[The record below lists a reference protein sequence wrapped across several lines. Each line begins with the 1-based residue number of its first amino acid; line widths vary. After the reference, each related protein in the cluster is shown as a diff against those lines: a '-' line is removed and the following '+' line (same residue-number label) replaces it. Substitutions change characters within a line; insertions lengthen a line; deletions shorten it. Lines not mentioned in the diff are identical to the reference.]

1 LISHGAAAGEAAV
14 TSAVEDRAAAE
25 GRGRDAD
32 VPEAIPGRGWR
43 DILRRVWRA
52 LGRDHIWVA
61 AAGLAFCALFAA
73 IPGFAVVVAAFGLV
87 ADPAAVRGQLEATG
101 GLLPA
106 EAGGFLAGQVQA
118 IAAAPRFHLGGALL
132 VALWAARTGAST
144 LVSVLNIAC
153 RERERRGPVRYHLT
167 VLAVTA
173 TVCLF
178 GLAALATVAVL
189 PLVAGALPLS
199 PRVGTAVSL
208 GRWPALAVLMVLAL
222 AAVYRFG
229 PCRRRPRWRW
239 VAPGAV
245 AATALWLAS
254 SAGFSAYVARFGSY
268 GETFGVL
275 GTVMLLMSWFYL
287 TAFAVLL
294 GAELNA
300 EVERQTA
307 RDTTEGPARPLG
319 RRGARMADVVGEE
332 DERRGGHR

>member
-1 LISHGAAAGEAAV
+1 MSAAERA
-14 TSAVEDRAAAE
+14 AAAE
-25 GRGRDAD
+25 GRGRDA
-32 VPEAIPGRGWR
+32 EAPDDIPGRGWQ

-73 IPGFAVVVAAFGLV
+73 IPGVAVVVAAFGLV

-101 GLLPA
+101 GLLPE
-106 EAGGFLAGQVQA
+106 EAGRFLAGQVQA

-132 VALWAARTGAST
+132 VALWAARIGAST

-153 RERERRGPVRYHLT
+153 RERERRGLVRYHLT
-167 VLAVTA
+167 VLAVTLV
-173 TVCLF
+173 VCLF

-189 PLVAGALPLS
+189 PLVAGALPLG
-199 PRVGTAVSL
+199 PGAKAAISL
-208 GRWPALAVLMVLAL
+208 GRWPALAALMVLAL

-229 PCRRRPRWRW
+229 PCRRRPKWRW
-239 VAPGAV
+239 VGLGAA
-245 AATALWLAS
+245 AATALWLAG
-254 SAGFSAYVARFGSY
+254 SAGFSAYVARFASY

-275 GTVMLLMSWFYL
+275 GTVMLLMTWFYL

-300 EVERQTA
+300 EVERQTV

-332 DERRGGHR
+332 GKRRGNRGP

>member
-1 LISHGAAAGEAAV
+1 
-14 TSAVEDRAAAE
+14 
-25 GRGRDAD
+25 
-32 VPEAIPGRGWR
+32 
-43 DILRRVWRA
+43 
-52 LGRDHIWVA
+52 
-61 AAGLAFCALFAA
+61 
-73 IPGFAVVVAAFGLV
+73 
-87 ADPAAVRGQLEATG
+87 
-101 GLLPA
+101 
-106 EAGGFLAGQVQA
+106 
-118 IAAAPRFHLGGALL
+118 

-189 PLVAGALPLS
+189 PLVAGALPLG
-199 PRVGTAVSL
+199 PRAGTAVSL

-222 AAVYRFG
+222 AAVYRFA

-245 AATALWLAS
+245 AATALWLAG